1 MRVGK
6 VFGGGTGI
14 LHAMSTLLAC
24 LLTLPFHQGGDID
37 PRPPKVRSDPPAG
50 PERPMEVPELTFH
63 HAPRTL
69 ATGAVTEDWPT
80 FLGPRRDAH
89 SRETH
94 LASFDEKGPPLVWE
108 LACGR
113 GFASPVV
120 AGDHLI
126 VTHREEG
133 QVHVDALEPETGRRW
148 WRFSYPTRYDDR
160 YISNDGPRS
169 TPTIAGSRVI
179 VHGLENQLF
188 CLDLASGVVL
198 WQRDLAAEFGVP
210 LGFFGAVSSA
220 LVRDDRVI
228 VNVGGPKGP
237 CVAAFDLESGRL
249 AWGTGV
255 EWGASCAS
263 PVLGTIGGHERLFV
277 LAGGESRPPTGGLL
291 VLDPEDGKELFR
303 QPFRSKI
310 VESVTGASPL
320 IGDGFVFLSASYGT
334 GSVCLEP
341 REQGLAE
348 RWKNRKIGLQFSGP
362 VLADG
367 LIWLI
372 DGRSDR
378 SGELVALDPAT
389 GVERLRTDLSLDER
403 FSFEGRTIEH
413 TFSVGEGSLLRV
425 DGRFLCLGDNGHL
438 LWIETAPEH
447 VRVTARAWLFRA
459 NETWTP
465 PVVSRGLLYVRQTKA
480 ENYGDA
486 GPRLLCYDLRGE

>member
-1 MRVGK
+1 
-6 VFGGGTGI
+6 
-14 LHAMSTLLAC
+14 MSTFAAC
-24 LLTLPFHQGGDID
+24 LLGLALSQAEPVD
-37 PRPPKVRSDPPAG
+37 PRPPQVRGDPPAG
-50 PERPMEVPELTFH
+50 PESPAEVPGLTFH
-63 HAPRTL
+63 RAPREL
-69 ATGAVTEDWPT
+69 ASGAVTEDWPT
-80 FLGPRRDAH
+80 FLGPRRDGR

-94 LASFDEKGPPLVWE
+94 LSSFGEEGPPLVWE

-120 AGDHLI
+120 AGDRL
-126 VTHREEG
+126 VLTHREGGEI
-133 QVHVDALEPETGRRW
+133 HVDALEPGTGRRW

-160 YISNDGPRS
+160 YISNEGPRS

-198 WQRDLAAEFGVP
+198 WRRDLAAEFGVAID
-210 LGFFGAVSSA
+210 FFGAVTSP
-220 LVRDDRVI
+220 LVRAAQVV
-228 VNVGGPKGP
+228 VNVGAAKGP
-237 CVAAFDLESGRL
+237 CVAAFDLETGRL
-249 AWGTGV
+249 VWGTGQ
-255 EWGASCAS
+255 EWGPSCAS
-263 PVLGTIGGHERLFV
+263 PVLGTIDGRERLFV

-303 QPFRSKI
+303 TPFRSKI

-341 REQGLAE
+341 REGSFAE

-362 VLADG
+362 VLSDG

-389 GVERLRTDLSLDER
+389 GEERQRTDLSFDER
-403 FSFEGRTIEH
+403 FTFEGRTIEH
-413 TFSVGEGSLLRV
+413 TFSAGEGSLLRA
-425 DGRFLCLGDNGHL
+425 DGRFLVLGDNGHL
-438 LWIETAPEH
+438 LWVEADASQ
-447 VRVTARAWLFRA
+447 VRVRSRAWLFRA

-465 PVVSRGLLYVRQTKA
+465 PVVSRGLLYVRQTK
-480 ENYGDA
+480 EEGYGDA